1 MLLSLFFSSYLI
13 TQCLYLFLGGPATD
27 KGKQLGR
34 LFVLHCIYYFWIIFC
49 VESVHRRYHW
59 QLQPSQTTGQKIKP
73 IHGSVELI
81 NDVPEIY
88 RLLFQ
93 SREGVS
99 NDDRLELFESQSER
113 ARSNKMRQHNSK
125 MNRASWKEKK
135 SVSGVSVDGA
145 VKLQGF
151 IHRLKSQN
159 QTANSTLWKYYWKAF
174 SWWSLHRISFTV
186 LKLSIKQIVQCD
198 CTAEDSNFYVS
209 IGWHGSV

>member
-13 TQCLYLFLGGPATD
+13 TQCLYLFLGGPATE

-59 QLQPSQTTGQKIKP
+59 QLQPPQTTGQKIKP
-73 IHGSVELI
+73 IYGSVELI

-113 ARSNKMRQHNSK
+113 ARSNKMRQTTAK
-125 MNRASWKEKK
+125 WIERLERRRR
-135 SVSGVSVDGA
+135 VSV
-145 VKLQGF
+145 GF
-151 IHRLKSQN
+151 RSRSSQTTGFHPQTQKSEPN
-159 QTANSTLWKYYWKAF
+159 CK
-174 SWWSLHRISFTV
+174 
-186 LKLSIKQIVQCD
+186 
-198 CTAEDSNFYVS
+198 
-209 IGWHGSV
+209 

>member
-13 TQCLYLFLGGPATD
+13 TQCLYLFLGGPATE

-73 IHGSVELI
+73 IYGSVELI

-113 ARSNKMRQHNSK
+113 ARSNKIRQHSCK

-135 SVSGVSVDGA
+135 SVSGVLFTEQSPYRVSSTDSKVRTKLQIVPCESSTEKLSVDG
-145 VKLQGF
+145 
-151 IHRLKSQN
+151 H
-159 QTANSTLWKYYWKAF
+159 
-174 SWWSLHRISFTV
+174 
-186 LKLSIKQIVQCD
+186 
-198 CTAEDSNFYVS
+198 S
-209 IGWHGSV
+209 IGFRSQTWS

>member
-13 TQCLYLFLGGPATD
+13 TQCLYLFLGGPATE

-59 QLQPSQTTGQKIKP
+59 QLQPSQTTGQKIKQ
-73 IHGSVELI
+73 IHGSVEVI
-81 NDVPEIY
+81 NDLPEIY

-135 SVSGVSVDGA
+135 SVSGVPFTEQSNYRVSSTDSKVRTKLQIVPCESTTEKLSVDG
-145 VKLQGF
+145 
-151 IHRLKSQN
+151 H
-159 QTANSTLWKYYWKAF
+159 
-174 SWWSLHRISFTV
+174 
-186 LKLSIKQIVQCD
+186 
-198 CTAEDSNFYVS
+198 S
-209 IGWHGSV
+209 IGSRSQTWS